1 MNSRAQPSGTSAT
14 IQPKAPSAPAAI
26 RPPIQATRTARFQSL
41 APAAT
46 PTSVVRPEPMPKASG
61 TSMNSSRTPMP

>member
-1 MNSRAQPSGTSAT
+1 MPRPAT
-14 IQPKAPSAPAAI
+14 
-26 RPPIQATRTARFQSL
+26 RLPIQAARTARRQSL

-46 PTSVVRPEPMPKASG
+46 PTMVVRPEPMPKASG

>member
-1 MNSRAQPSGTSAT
+1 MKSRAQPSGTKAT
-14 IQPKAPSAPAAI
+14 IQPQAPIAPAAV
-26 RPPIQATRTARFQSL
+26 RLPIQAARTARFQSL

-46 PTSVVRPEPMPKASG
+46 PTRVVRPEPMPKASG